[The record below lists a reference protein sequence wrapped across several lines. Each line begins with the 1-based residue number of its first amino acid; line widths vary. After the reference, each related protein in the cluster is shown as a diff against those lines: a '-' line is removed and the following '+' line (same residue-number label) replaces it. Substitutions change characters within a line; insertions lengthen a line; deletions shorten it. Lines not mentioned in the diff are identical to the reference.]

1 MQVFGIIGQASGLP
15 ARFTVE
21 PNKNPKPLRGV
32 GKAFG
37 DLRVRS
43 KLIVLHN
50 LFFLGLSGAL
60 YLAALGRTRL
70 GLVAVLAAG
79 YGLAVL
85 LLELLIMPVYVYRPL
100 RLLLSADESSRRGDR
115 ERELIDSALI
125 SDDELGQIMRSRN
138 AAITELRRRESDLA
152 EALAAL
158 ERKNEMLDDARRS
171 LADQDRLASVG
182 LMSASIAH
190 ELNTP
195 LAVLHG
201 SVEKLLETVKDA
213 ATLERLA
220 RMQRVT
226 ERLRKLSGSLLD
238 FARPPQ
244 YVMAPVEVRGIVEE
258 AWGLVSIDEKAA
270 TVRFEDGIPAGD
282 LVTGDTD
289 RLVQVFVNMLRNALG
304 AVKAGGSVR
313 VHSRLVTAESQAWVI
328 VDVDDDGPGIPAEA
342 LPQIFEAFVTSK
354 LDARGTGL
362 GLTVAAGIVQ
372 QHGGAIEASN
382 RPRGGARLEVR
393 LPAVAQAAVARGD
406 R

>member
-1 MQVFGIIGQASGLP
+1 LKGL
-15 ARFTVE
+15 
-21 PNKNPKPLRGV
+21 

-50 LFFLGLSGAL
+50 LFFLGLSFAI

-70 GLVAVLAAG
+70 GLVAVLSAG

-85 LLELLIMPVYVYRPL
+85 LIELLIMPVYVYRPL
-100 RLLLSADESSRRGDR
+100 RLLLRADESSRKGDR
-115 ERELIDSALI
+115 EHELIESALI

-138 AAITELRRRESDLA
+138 AAIAELRKRESDLA

-158 ERKNEMLDDARRS
+158 ERKNQMLDDARRS
-171 LADQDRLASVG
+171 LAHQDRLASVG

-195 LAVLHG
+195 LAVLQG

-213 ATLERLA
+213 AARERLA

-226 ERLRKLSGSLLD
+226 ERLRRISGSLLD
-238 FARPPQ
+238 FARPPR
-244 YVMAPVEVRGIVEE
+244 YVMAPVEIRRIVEE

-270 TVRFEDGIPAGD
+270 SVRFENDIPAGD

-289 RLVQVFVNMLRNALG
+289 RLVQLFVNLLRNALG
-304 AVKAGGSVR
+304 AVKPGGSIG
-313 VHSRLVTAESQAWVI
+313 VHSHRVGAESHDWAVI
-328 VDVDDDGPGIPAEA
+328 GVEDDGPGIPAEV

-372 QHGGAIEASN
+372 QHGGAMEASN
-382 RPRGGARLEVR
+382 RPRGGARIEVR
-393 LPAVAQAAVARGD
+393 LPAAAQAVAARGD
-406 R
+406 A

>member
-1 MQVFGIIGQASGLP
+1 MRSQP
-15 ARFTVE
+15 
-21 PNKNPKPLRGV
+21 NPKPLRGL

-60 YLAALGRTRL
+60 YLAALGRNRL
-70 GLVAVLAAG
+70 GLALVLAAG

-100 RLLLSADESSRRGDR
+100 GLLLRADESSRMGDR
-115 ERELIDSALI
+115 EHELIAGALI

-138 AAITELRRRESDLA
+138 AAITELRKRESDLA

-158 ERKNEMLDDARRS
+158 ERKNEMLDAARQS

-201 SVEKLLETVKDA
+201 SVEKLRETVKDPA
-213 ATLERLA
+213 ALGRLA

-226 ERLRKLSGSLLD
+226 ERLRKISGNLLD
-238 FARPPQ
+238 FARPPRW
-244 YVMAPVEVRGIVEE
+244 VMAPVEVRGIVEE

-270 TVRFEDGIPAGD
+270 AIRFDNGVPAGE

-289 RLVQVFVNMLRNALG
+289 RLVQVFVNLLRNALG
-304 AVKAGGSVR
+304 AVKLGGSIR
-313 VHSRLVTAESQAWVI
+313 VHSRRINAESQAWEVI
-328 VDVDDDGPGIPAEA
+328 DVDDDGPGIPDEV
-342 LPQIFEAFVTSK
+342 LPQIFEAFVTSR

-372 QHGGAIEASN
+372 QHAGAIEASN
-382 RPRGGARLEVR
+382 RPAGGARLEVR
-393 LPAVAQAAVARGD
+393 LPAAAQTLAVRGD
-406 R
+406 A

>member
-1 MQVFGIIGQASGLP
+1 MESQAN
-15 ARFTVE
+15 A
-21 PNKNPKPLRGV
+21 KPLRGL

-60 YLAALGRTRL
+60 YLAAVDQTRL
-70 GLVAVLAAG
+70 GVVVVLAAG

-85 LLELLIMPVYVYRPL
+85 LLELVIMPVYVYRPL

-115 ERELIDSALI
+115 EHELIDGGLI

-138 AAITELRRRESDLA
+138 AAITELRQHESDLA

-158 ERKNEMLDDARRS
+158 ERKNQMLDAARQN

-201 SVEKLLETVKDA
+201 SVEKLRETVKDA
-213 ATLERLA
+213 AAQERLA

-226 ERLRKLSGSLLD
+226 ERLRKISGNLLD
-238 FARPPQ
+238 FARPPR
-244 YVMAPVEVRGIVEE
+244 YVMAPVDVRGMVEE

-270 TVRFEDGIPAGD
+270 AIRFENGVPAGE

-289 RLVQVFVNMLRNALG
+289 RLVQVFVNLLRNALG
-304 AVKAGGSVR
+304 AVRLGGSIR
-313 VHSRLVTAESQAWVI
+313 VHSRRLTAESQAWEVI
-328 VDVDDDGPGIPAEA
+328 DVDDDGPGIPDEV
-342 LPQIFEAFVTSK
+342 LPQIFEAFVTSR

-372 QHGGAIEASN
+372 QHAGAIEASN
-382 RPRGGARLEVR
+382 RPAGGARLEVR
-393 LPAVAQAAVARGD
+393 LPAVAQTVAVRGD
-406 R
+406 A

>member
-1 MQVFGIIGQASGLP
+1 MESQA
-15 ARFTVE
+15 
-21 PNKNPKPLRGV
+21 NPKPLRGL

-50 LFFLGLSGAL
+50 LFFLGLAGAL
-60 YLAALGRTRL
+60 YVAALGRARL
-70 GLVAVLAAG
+70 GLALVLAAG

-85 LLELLIMPVYVYRPL
+85 LLELLIMPVYVFRPL
-100 RLLLSADESSRRGDR
+100 ALLLNADESSRRGDR
-115 ERELIDSALI
+115 EHELISNALI

-138 AAITELRRRESDLA
+138 AAITELRKRESDLA

-158 ERKNEMLDDARRS
+158 ERKNEMLDAARQN

-182 LMSASIAH
+182 MMSASIAH

-201 SVEKLLETVKDA
+201 SVEKLQETVKDA
-213 ATLERLA
+213 AAQERLA
-220 RMQRVT
+220 RMRRVT
-226 ERLRKLSGSLLD
+226 ERLRKISGSLLD
-238 FARPPQ
+238 FARPPR
-244 YVMAPVEVRGIVEE
+244 YVMAPVDVRGMVEE

-270 TVRFEDGIPAGD
+270 AIRFENSVPAGE

-289 RLVQVFVNMLRNALG
+289 RLVQVFVNLLRNALG
-304 AVKAGGSVR
+304 AVSLGGSIR
-313 VHSRLVTAESQAWVI
+313 VHSRPTTAEKRAWEVI
-328 VDVDDDGPGIPAEA
+328 DVDDDGPGIPAEV
-342 LPQIFEAFVTSK
+342 LPQIFEAFVTSR

-372 QHGGAIEASN
+372 QHAGVIEASN
-382 RPRGGARLEVR
+382 RPSGGARLEVR
-393 LPAVAQAAVARGD
+393 LPAAAQTVVARGD
-406 R
+406 I

>member
-1 MQVFGIIGQASGLP
+1 L
-15 ARFTVE
+15 
-21 PNKNPKPLRGV
+21 

-37 DLRVRS
+37 NLSVRT

-60 YLAALGRTRL
+60 YLAALGGTRL
-70 GLVAVLAAG
+70 GLAAVLAAG

-100 RLLLSADESSRRGDR
+100 GLLLRADESSRSGDR
-115 ERELIDSALI
+115 DHELIAGALI

-138 AAITELRRRESDLA
+138 AAITDLRQHESDLA
-152 EALAAL
+152 AALAAL
-158 ERKNEMLDDARRS
+158 ERKNQMLDAARQN

-201 SVEKLLETVKDA
+201 SVEKLRETVKDA
-213 ATLERLA
+213 AALERLA

-226 ERLRKLSGSLLD
+226 ERLRKISGNLLD
-238 FARPPQ
+238 FARPPR

-270 TVRFEDGIPAGD
+270 AVRFENGVPAGD

-289 RLVQVFVNMLRNALG
+289 RLVQVFVNLLRNALG
-304 AVKAGGSVR
+304 AVKAGGSIR
-313 VHSRLVTAESQAWVI
+313 VHSRRATAESQAWEVI
-328 VDVDDDGPGIPAEA
+328 DVDDDGPGIPDEV
-342 LPQIFEAFVTSK
+342 LPQIFEAFVTSR

-372 QHGGAIEASN
+372 QHAGAIEASN
-382 RPRGGARLEVR
+382 RPAGGARLEVR
-393 LPAVAQAAVARGD
+393 LPAVTQAVALRGEK
-406 R
+406 

>member
-1 MQVFGIIGQASGLP
+1 MESQAN
-15 ARFTVE
+15 A
-21 PNKNPKPLRGV
+21 KPLRGL

-60 YLAALGRTRL
+60 YLAAVDQTRL
-70 GLVAVLAAG
+70 GVVVVLAAG

-85 LLELLIMPVYVYRPL
+85 LLELVIMPVYVYRPL

-115 ERELIDSALI
+115 EHELIDGGLI

-138 AAITELRRRESDLA
+138 AAITELRQHESDLA
-152 EALAAL
+152 AALAAL
-158 ERKNEMLDDARRS
+158 ERKNEMLDAARRN

-182 LMSASIAH
+182 MMSASIAH

-201 SVEKLLETVKDA
+201 SVEKLQETVKDA
-213 ATLERLA
+213 AAQERLA

-226 ERLRKLSGSLLD
+226 ERLRKISGNLLD
-238 FARPPQ
+238 FARPPR
-244 YVMAPVEVRGIVEE
+244 YVMAPVDVRGIVEE

-270 TVRFEDGIPAGD
+270 AVRFENAVPAGD

-289 RLVQVFVNMLRNALG
+289 RLVQVFVNLLRNALG
-304 AVKAGGSVR
+304 AVKSGGTIR
-313 VHSRLVTAESQAWVI
+313 VHSRRITAESQSWEVI
-328 VDVDDDGPGIPAEA
+328 DVDDDGPGIPDEV
-342 LPQIFEAFVTSK
+342 LPQIFEAFVTSR

-372 QHGGAIEASN
+372 QHAGAIEASN
-382 RPRGGARLEVR
+382 RPAGGARLEVR
-393 LPAVAQAAVARGD
+393 LPAAAQTVAVRGD
-406 R
+406 A

>member
-1 MQVFGIIGQASGLP
+1 MESQA
-15 ARFTVE
+15 
-21 PNKNPKPLRGV
+21 NPKPLRGL

-50 LFFLGLSGAL
+50 LFFLGLAGAL

-70 GLVAVLAAG
+70 GLVLVLAAG

-85 LLELLIMPVYVYRPL
+85 LLELLIMPVYVFRPL
-100 RLLLSADESSRRGDR
+100 GLLLSADESTRRGDR
-115 ERELIDSALI
+115 EHELISSSLI

-138 AAITELRRRESDLA
+138 AAIAELRKRESDLA

-158 ERKNEMLDDARRS
+158 ERKNEMLDAARRN
-171 LADQDRLASVG
+171 LADQDRLVSVG

-201 SVEKLLETVKDA
+201 SVEKLQETVKDA
-213 ATLERLA
+213 ASQERLA

-226 ERLRKLSGSLLD
+226 ERLRKISGNLLD
-238 FARPPQ
+238 FARPPR
-244 YVMAPVEVRGIVEE
+244 YVMAPVEVRGMVDE
-258 AWGLVSIDEKAA
+258 AWGLVSIDEKAGA
-270 TVRFEDGIPAGD
+270 IRFENAVPAGD

-289 RLVQVFVNMLRNALG
+289 RLVQVFVNLLRNALG
-304 AVKAGGSVR
+304 AVKPGGSVR
-313 VHSRLVTAESQAWVI
+313 VHSRRITAESQTWEVI
-328 VDVDDDGPGIPAEA
+328 DVDDDGSGIPAEA
-342 LPQIFEAFVTSK
+342 LPQIFEAFVTSR

-372 QHGGAIEASN
+372 QHAGAIEASN
-382 RPRGGARLEVR
+382 RPAGGARLEVR
-393 LPAVAQAAVARGD
+393 LPAAPLTVAARGD
-406 R
+406 L

>member
-1 MQVFGIIGQASGLP
+1 MESQ
-15 ARFTVE
+15 T
-21 PNKNPKPLRGV
+21 NPKPLRGV
-32 GKAFG
+32 RKAFG

-43 KLIVLHN
+43 KLMVLHN

-60 YLAALGRTRL
+60 YLAALGRNRL
-70 GLVAVLAAG
+70 GLALVLAAG

-100 RLLLSADESSRRGDR
+100 GLLLRADDSSRRGDR
-115 ERELIDSALI
+115 EHELISSALI

-138 AAITELRRRESDLA
+138 AAITELRKRESDLA

-158 ERKNEMLDDARRS
+158 ERKNQMLDAARQS

-201 SVEKLLETVKDA
+201 SVEKLRETVKDPA
-213 ATLERLA
+213 ALERLA

-226 ERLRKLSGSLLD
+226 ERLRKISGNLLD
-238 FARPPQ
+238 FARPPR
-244 YVMAPVEVRGIVEE
+244 YLMAPVEVRGMVEE

-270 TVRFEDGIPAGD
+270 AIRFENGVPAGH

-289 RLVQVFVNMLRNALG
+289 RLVQVFVNLLRNALG
-304 AVKAGGSVR
+304 AVKPGGGIR
-313 VHSRLVTAESQAWVI
+313 VHSRRITAESQAWEVI
-328 VDVDDDGPGIPAEA
+328 DVDDDGPGIPAEV
-342 LPQIFEAFVTSK
+342 LPQIFEAFVTSR

-372 QHGGAIEASN
+372 QHAGAIEASN
-382 RPRGGARLEVR
+382 RPAGGARLEVR
-393 LPAVAQAAVARGD
+393 LPAAAQAVALRGD
-406 R
+406 A

>member
-1 MQVFGIIGQASGLP
+1 MESQA
-15 ARFTVE
+15 
-21 PNKNPKPLRGV
+21 NPKPLRGLR
-32 GKAFG
+32 KAFG

-50 LFFLGLSGAL
+50 LFFLGLAGAL

-70 GLVAVLAAG
+70 GLAVVLAAG

-100 RLLLSADESSRRGDR
+100 GLLLNADESTRRGDR
-115 ERELIDSALI
+115 EHELISSALI
-125 SDDELGQIMRSRN
+125 FDDELGQIMRSRN
-138 AAITELRRRESDLA
+138 AAIAELRKRESDLA

-158 ERKNEMLDDARRS
+158 ERKNEMLDAARRS
-171 LADQDRLASVG
+171 LADQDRLVSVG

-201 SVEKLLETVKDA
+201 SVEKLQETVKDA
-213 ATLERLA
+213 AAQERLA

-226 ERLRKLSGSLLD
+226 ERLRKISGNLLD
-238 FARPPQ
+238 FARPPR
-244 YVMAPVEVRGIVEE
+244 YVMAPVEVRGMVEE
-258 AWGLVSIDEKAA
+258 AWGLVSIDEKAGA
-270 TVRFEDGIPAGD
+270 IRFENSVPAGD

-289 RLVQVFVNMLRNALG
+289 RLVQVFVNLLRNALG
-304 AVKAGGSVR
+304 AVKLGGSIR
-313 VHSRLVTAESQAWVI
+313 VHSRRITAESQAWEVI
-328 VDVDDDGPGIPAEA
+328 DVDDDGPGIPYEV
-342 LPQIFEAFVTSK
+342 LPQIFEAFVTSR

-372 QHGGAIEASN
+372 QHAGAIEASN
-382 RPRGGARLEVR
+382 RSSGGARLEVR
-393 LPAVAQAAVARGD
+393 LPAAAQTVAARGD
-406 R
+406 V

>member
-1 MQVFGIIGQASGLP
+1 MESQAS
-15 ARFTVE
+15 
-21 PNKNPKPLRGV
+21 PKPLSGLR
-32 GKAFG
+32 KAFG

-60 YLAALGRTRL
+60 YMAALGRNRL
-70 GLVAVLAAG
+70 GLVVVLAAG

-100 RLLLSADESSRRGDR
+100 GLLLSADESSRRGDR
-115 ERELIDSALI
+115 EHELIAGALI
-125 SDDELGQIMRSRN
+125 SEDELGQIMRSRN
-138 AAITELRRRESDLA
+138 AAITELRQHESDLA
-152 EALAAL
+152 AALAAL
-158 ERKNEMLDDARRS
+158 ERKNEMLDAARQS

-201 SVEKLLETVKDA
+201 SVEKLQETVKDA
-213 ATLERLA
+213 AAQERLA

-226 ERLRKLSGSLLD
+226 ERLRKISGNLLD
-238 FARPPQ
+238 FARPPR
-244 YVMAPVEVRGIVEE
+244 YVMAPVDVRGIVEE

-270 TVRFEDGIPAGD
+270 AIRFENAVPEGD

-289 RLVQVFVNMLRNALG
+289 RLVQVFVNLLRNALG
-304 AVKAGGSVR
+304 AVRLGGSIR
-313 VHSRLVTAESQAWVI
+313 VHSRRISTESQAWEVI
-328 VDVDDDGPGIPAEA
+328 DVDDDGPGIPDEV
-342 LPQIFEAFVTSK
+342 LPQIFEAFVTSR

-372 QHGGAIEASN
+372 QHAGAIEASN
-382 RPRGGARLEVR
+382 RPAGGARLEVR
-393 LPAVAQAAVARGD
+393 LPAAAQTVAVRGD
-406 R
+406 A